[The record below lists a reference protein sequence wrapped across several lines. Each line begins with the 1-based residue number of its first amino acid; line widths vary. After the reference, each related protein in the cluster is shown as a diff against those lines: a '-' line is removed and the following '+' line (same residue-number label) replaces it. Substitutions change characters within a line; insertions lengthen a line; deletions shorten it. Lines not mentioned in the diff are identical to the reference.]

1 MIERISSALH
11 ASLDIYEGR
20 VLFCFARSLATR
32 HLLLYPLPVHRSIRT
47 LQGSPKILLHV
58 GCGWSLFGWGP
69 KVITPLPFLGATST
83 WKAGIFNISS

>member
-32 HLLLYPLPVHRSIRT
+32 HLLLYPLPVH
-47 LQGSPKILLHV
+47 
-58 GCGWSLFGWGP
+58 
-69 KVITPLPFLGATST
+69 
-83 WKAGIFNISS
+83 